1 MKKPVIIILSLAV
14 ILLLCCCVS
23 IAGILYLGDKS
34 IKEADRLNKE
44 SLEKQEAQAAK
55 EKEEA
60 AARDKQLLENAPV
73 SPATIEVGSIN
84 WKILGSSDKGNRLKA
99 LYPGFGQDCVVANGG
114 RFIFIDLEVTNTS
127 KNAIKYFIA
136 DNYIELYDNKERSYS
151 TTTTALYSCI
161 DSSKID
167 YYGSSELNPDVAD
180 KFTLIFE
187 VPADAKGFYLKI
199 HEKDSYFSKDDKDGK
214 GYVYIKL

>member
-1 MKKPVIIILSLAV
+1 MKKPVVIILSIVAALV
-14 ILLLCCCVS
+14 LCCCVS
-23 IAGILYLGDKS
+23 VAGIIYLGDRS
-34 IKEADRLNKE
+34 IKEAEKLNKE
-44 SLEKQEAQAAK
+44 YQEKQETQAAK

-60 AARDKQLLENAPV
+60 AARDKQLFDNAPV
-73 SPATIEVGSIN
+73 SPTSIEVGNIN
-84 WKILGSSDKGNRLKA
+84 WKIIGSSDKGNRLKA
-99 LYPGFGQDCVVANGG
+99 LYPGYGQDCVVANGG

-127 KNAIKYFIA
+127 KDSIKYFIA
-136 DNYIELYDNKERSYS
+136 DNYIELYDNKEHSYS

-199 HEKDSYFSKDDKDGK
+199 HEQDSYFSKNDKDGK
-214 GYVYIKL
+214 GYVYVKL